1 MAVKPLSR
9 PRSEKQKALG
19 SARLSYSVRTWCR
32 GLSFAGRREAPA
44 VAQCGSV
51 NAEAPRSLPAF
62 PQPVSSQGVGPSSIL
77 SGPLCDVV
85 C

>member
-44 VAQCGSV
+44 VAQCGSL
-51 NAEAPRSLPAF
+51 NAEALRSPPAF
-62 PQPVSSQGVGPSSIL
+62 PQPVSSQGAGPSSIL

>member
-44 VAQCGSV
+44 VARCGSV